1 MISFKTLKITIIFS
15 LFFLLNTQLLL
26 SDEAINTQPQ
36 SDETSLPIISN
47 NENSLTIDEII
58 VTAEKRTESLQDVS
72 KAVTALGAD
81 ELETKNIVDFVGLSA
96 IAPGVTVAKN
106 EGYKTVISIRGVG
119 DETNQNAI
127 AAPSVALH
135 MDGIFIASKFSL
147 RTDFID
153 LERIEVLRGPQG
165 TLFGQNSTG
174 GTVNVI
180 SKLPSFDSFEG
191 KADIT
196 LGNYN
201 LSKVRGSF
209 NTPLSENIATRNSF
223 VITDRDGFTDNVIN
237 GQDLDDANHISF
249 RSDWLFDLTSNS
261 SLRLFFQYFDAD
273 NNGAAMKGL
282 DDKTPDPRKLAQDSL
297 SDYKLTSEVF
307 GAIYEVDLGAASL
320 KILASSQEDDIYV
333 VRDND
338 RHNFGDVHAEGPLAG
353 LPYIAAEFRPET
365 SLVETKT
372 FEINLISNEPLFGSI
387 DWILG
392 AFYFDHEIENHI
404 YEVKDVNNVKL
415 VDLMDGKFTPYT
427 HAPICATNP
436 FEGICFAAFGAELGF
451 VSDAFPTRESQSIY
465 GQATI
470 NINEKTRFVSGFRY
484 TEDSFSSDVTNF
496 FGLQSYLIEDDLEKT
511 TGRIAIE
518 YDVDDDTMT
527 YLSFTKGFK
536 PGGSNLTFGWPV
548 DNEQNFGANPAPQ
561 LVFPLFE
568 SETIDAYEV
577 GLKTDLLDSRLRAN
591 ISAFFYKYENL
602 QFQSTDP
609 DVYRGGVANIPESE
623 MSGLEVEFLGILS
636 NEFSF
641 DLRLSFLDTEIT
653 SDYEALDNIRAEL
666 YFFGEEPIRYSLR
679 ENIKGNKLAKSP
691 EFNANFGLMYE
702 KILSS
707 GKLLTATA
715 EVVHRGDFQQRVFNN
730 PFVDNVEDYTIYNL
744 SLSYELSEQIG
755 LNIIALNISDE
766 DGMNSS
772 MTDVF
777 GVAGTG
783 IELIPP
789 RQIMGR
795 ISYNF

>member
-1 MISFKTLKITIIFS
+1 MISFNTLKITIIFS
-15 LFFLLNTQLLL
+15 LFFLLNTQLL
-26 SDEAINTQPQ
+26 SADEAINTQAQ
-36 SDETSLPIISN
+36 SDETSLSIISN

-174 GTVNVI
+174 GTVNVV
-180 SKLPSFDSFEG
+180 SKLPSFDAFEG

-209 NTPLSENIATRNSF
+209 NTPLSENVATRNSF

-297 SDYKLTSEVF
+297 SDYQLTSEVF

-427 HAPICATNP
+427 HAPICATSP

-470 NINEKTRFVSGFRY
+470 NINEKTRFVTGFRY

>member
-1 MISFKTLKITIIFS
+1 MLFKLFKTKLFYFLPLILITQTLIA
-15 LFFLLNTQLLL
+15 
-26 SDEAINTQPQ
+26 DESVNQ
-36 SDETSLPIISN
+36 SSSAEV
-47 NENSLTIDEII
+47 NSLTIDEII

-72 KAVTALGAD
+72 KAVSVFDAD
-81 ELETKNIVDFVGLSA
+81 ELETKNITDFVGLSA

-106 EGYKTVISIRGVG
+106 EGYKTIISIRGVG

-180 SKLPSFDSFEG
+180 NKMPTFDGFYG

-196 LGNYN
+196 LGDYG
-201 LSKVRGSF
+201 LKKVRGSF
-209 NTPLSENIATRNSF
+209 NTPISNNISTRNSF
-223 VITDRDGFTDNVIN
+223 VVTDREGFTDNIVN
-237 GQDLDDANHISF
+237 GQDLDDASHISF
-249 RSDWLFDLTSNS
+249 RSDWLFELGDTSN
-261 SLRLFFQYFDAD
+261 LRLFYQYFDAD

-282 DDKTPDPRKLAQDSL
+282 DDQTPNPRKLAQDSM
-297 SDYKLTSEVF
+297 SDYQLSSEIF
-307 GAIYEVDLGAASL
+307 GAIYEVDLGSVSL

-338 RHNFGDVHAEGPLAG
+338 RHNFGDIHAEGPLAG
-353 LPYIAAEFRPET
+353 LPYIAAEYRPET

-372 FEINLISNEPLFGSI
+372 FEINLISNEPLFGSV

-427 HAPICATNP
+427 HDPICSTNP
-436 FEGICFAAFGAELGF
+436 FAGVCFAAFGAELGF
-451 VSDAFPTRESQSIY
+451 VSDAYPTRESQSVY

-470 NINEKTRFVSGFRY
+470 NINDSVRVITGFRY
-484 TEDSFSSDVTNF
+484 TEDTFSSDVTNF
-496 FGLQSYLIEDDLEKT
+496 FGLNSYLIEDDLEKT

-518 YDVDDDTMT
+518 YDFDDDTMT

-536 PGGSNLTFGWPV
+536 PGGSNLTFGYPV
-548 DNEQNFGANPAPQ
+548 DDEQNFGANPAPQ
-561 LVFPLFE
+561 LVFPIFE
-568 SETIDAYEV
+568 SETIDAYEI
-577 GLKTDLLDSRLRAN
+577 GLKTDLLNSRLRAN

-609 DVYRGGVANIPESE
+609 DIYRGGVANIPESE
-623 MSGLEVEFLGILS
+623 MSGLEIEFLGIIS

-641 DLRLSFLDTEIT
+641 DLRLSFLETEIT
-653 SDYEALDNIRAEL
+653 SEYEALDNIRAEL
-666 YFFGEEPIRYSLR
+666 YFFGEEPIRYTLR
-679 ENIKGNKLAKSP
+679 ESIKGNKLAKSP

-702 KILSS
+702 KVLSS
-707 GKLLTATA
+707 GKLLKATA

-730 PFVDNVEDYTIYNL
+730 PFVDAVDEYTIYNL
-744 SLSYELSEQIG
+744 SLSYEISDKIG
-755 LNIIALNISDE
+755 LDLIALNISDE
-766 DGMNSS
+766 DGVNSS

-789 RQIMGR
+789 RQFMGR
-795 ISYNF
+795 LSYNF

>member
-1 MISFKTLKITIIFS
+1 MLFKLFKTKLFYFLPLILITQTLIA
-15 LFFLLNTQLLL
+15 
-26 SDEAINTQPQ
+26 DESVNQ
-36 SDETSLPIISN
+36 SSSAEV
-47 NENSLTIDEII
+47 NSLTIDEII

-72 KAVTALGAD
+72 KAVSVFDAD
-81 ELETKNIVDFVGLSA
+81 ELETKNITDFVGLSA

-106 EGYKTVISIRGVG
+106 ESYKTIISIRGVG

-180 SKLPSFDSFEG
+180 NKMPTFDGFYG

-196 LGNYN
+196 LGDYG
-201 LSKVRGSF
+201 LKKVRGSF
-209 NTPLSENIATRNSF
+209 NTPISNNISTRNSF
-223 VITDRDGFTDNVIN
+223 VVTDREGFTDNIVN
-237 GQDLDDANHISF
+237 GQDLDDASHISF
-249 RSDWLFDLTSNS
+249 RSDWLFELGDTSN
-261 SLRLFFQYFDAD
+261 LRLFYQYFDAD

-282 DDKTPDPRKLAQDSL
+282 DDQTPNPRKLAQDSM
-297 SDYKLTSEVF
+297 SDYQLSSEIF
-307 GAIYEVDLGAASL
+307 GAIYEVDLGSVSL

-338 RHNFGDVHAEGPLAG
+338 RHNFGDIHAEGPLAG
-353 LPYIAAEFRPET
+353 LPYIAAEYRPET

-427 HAPICATNP
+427 HDPICSTNP
-436 FEGICFAAFGAELGF
+436 FAGVCFAAFGAELGF
-451 VSDAFPTRESQSIY
+451 VSDAYPTRESQSVY

-470 NINEKTRFVSGFRY
+470 NINDSVRVITGFRY
-484 TEDSFSSDVTNF
+484 TEDTFSSDVTNF
-496 FGLQSYLIEDDLEKT
+496 FGLNSYLIEDDLEKT

-518 YDVDDDTMT
+518 YDLDDDTMT

-536 PGGSNLTFGWPV
+536 PGGSNLTFGYPV
-548 DNEQNFGANPAPQ
+548 DDEQNFGANPAPQ
-561 LVFPLFE
+561 LVFPIFE
-568 SETIDAYEV
+568 SETIDAYEI
-577 GLKTDLLDSRLRAN
+577 GLKTDLLNSRLRAN

-609 DVYRGGVANIPESE
+609 DIYRGGVANIPESE
-623 MSGLEVEFLGILS
+623 MSGLEIEFLGIIS

-641 DLRLSFLDTEIT
+641 DLRLSFLETEIT
-653 SDYEALDNIRAEL
+653 SEYEALDNIRAEL
-666 YFFGEEPIRYSLR
+666 YFFGEEPIRYTLR
-679 ENIKGNKLAKSP
+679 ESIKGNKLAKSP

-702 KILSS
+702 KVLSS
-707 GKLLTATA
+707 GKLLKATA

-730 PFVDNVEDYTIYNL
+730 PFVDAVDEYTIYNL
-744 SLSYELSEQIG
+744 SLSYEISDKIG
-755 LNIIALNISDE
+755 LDLIALNISDE
-766 DGMNSS
+766 DGVNSS

-789 RQIMGR
+789 RQFMGR
-795 ISYNF
+795 LSYNF

>member
-1 MISFKTLKITIIFS
+1 MILLKLFKINFF
-15 LFFLLNTQLLL
+15 FFLF
-26 SDEAINTQPQ
+26 S
-36 SDETSLPIISN
+36 
-47 NENSLTIDEII
+47 SLTIQTLMADEVINQSLSKEENFLIIDEII

-72 KAVTALGAD
+72 KAVSVFDAD
-81 ELETKNIVDFVGLSA
+81 ELETKNITDFVGLSA

-106 EGYKTVISIRGVG
+106 EGYKTIISIRGVG

-180 SKLPSFDSFEG
+180 NKLPTFDGFYG
-191 KADIT
+191 KADVT
-196 LGNYN
+196 LGDYG
-201 LSKVRGSF
+201 LKKVRASF
-209 NTPLSENIATRNSF
+209 NTPISNNISTRNSF
-223 VITDRDGFTDNVIN
+223 VVTDRDGFTDNIVN

-249 RSDWLFDLTSNS
+249 RSDWLFELGDTSN
-261 SLRLFFQYFDAD
+261 LRLFYQYFDAD

-282 DDKTPDPRKLAQDSL
+282 DDKTSNPRKLAQDSMSNYQL
-297 SDYKLTSEVF
+297 SSEIF
-307 GAIYEVDLGAASL
+307 GAIYEIDLGSISL

-338 RHNFGDVHAEGPLAG
+338 RHNFGDIHADGPLAG
-353 LPYIAAEFRPET
+353 LPYIAAEYRPET

-392 AFYFDHEIENHI
+392 AFYFDHKIENHI

-415 VDLMDGKFTPYT
+415 IDLMDGKFTPYT
-427 HAPICATNP
+427 HDPICSTNP
-436 FEGICFAAFGAELGF
+436 FAGVCFAAFGAELGF
-451 VSDAFPTRESQSIY
+451 VSDAYPTRESQSVY

-470 NINEKTRFVSGFRY
+470 NISDSVIVITGFRY
-484 TEDSFSSDVTNF
+484 TEDTFSSDVTNF
-496 FGLQSYLIEDDLEKT
+496 FGLNSYLIEDDIEKT

-518 YDVDDDTMT
+518 YDLDDDTMT

-536 PGGSNLTFGWPV
+536 PGGSNLTFGYPV
-548 DNEQNFGANPAPQ
+548 DDEQNFGANPAAQ
-561 LVFPLFE
+561 LVFPIFE
-568 SETIDAYEV
+568 SETIDAYEI
-577 GLKTDLLDSRLRAN
+577 GLKTDLLNSRLRAN

-609 DVYRGGVANIPESE
+609 DIYRGGVANIPESE
-623 MSGLEVEFLGILS
+623 MSGLEIEFLGILS
-636 NEFSF
+636 NELSF
-641 DLRLSFLDTEIT
+641 DLRLSFLETEIT
-653 SDYEALDNIRAEL
+653 SEYEALDNIRAEL

-679 ENIKGNKLAKSP
+679 ESIKGNKLAKSP

-702 KILSS
+702 KVLSS
-707 GKLLTATA
+707 GKLLKATA

-730 PFVDNVEDYTIYNL
+730 PFVDAVDEYTIYNL
-744 SLSYELSEQIG
+744 SLSYEISDKLG
-755 LNIIALNISDE
+755 LDLMALNISDE
-766 DGMNSS
+766 DGVNSS

-777 GVAGTG
+777 GVAVTG

-789 RQIMGR
+789 RQFMGR
-795 ISYNF
+795 LSYNF

>member
-1 MISFKTLKITIIFS
+1 MILFKTLKISIFYS
-15 LFFLLNTQLLL
+15 LFFILSAQLLL
-26 SDEAINTQPQ
+26 ADEAIN
-36 SDETSLPIISN
+36 DETS
-47 NENSLTIDEII
+47 SLVIDEII

-72 KAVTALGAD
+72 KAVTALGSD

-106 EGYKTVISIRGVG
+106 EGYKTIISIRGVG

-180 SKLPSFDSFEG
+180 SKLPSFDGFQG

-196 LGNYN
+196 LGNYG
-201 LSKVRGSF
+201 LTKVRGSF
-209 NTPLSENIATRNSF
+209 NTPLSSKIATRNSF
-223 VITDRDGFTDNVIN
+223 VITDRDGFTDNIIN
-237 GQDLDDANHISF
+237 GQDLDDANNVSF
-249 RSDWLFDLTSNS
+249 RSDWLFDINENS
-261 SLRLFFQYFDAD
+261 TLRLFFQYFDAD

-282 DDKTPDPRKLAQDSL
+282 DDKTPNPRKLAQDSM
-297 SDYKLTSEVF
+297 SDYQLTSEVI
-307 GAIYEVDLGAASL
+307 GLIYETDLGPAIL

-333 VRDND
+333 MRDND

-353 LPYIAAEFRPET
+353 LPYIAAEYRPET

-372 FEINLISNEPLFGSI
+372 FEVNLISNEPLFGFI

-415 VDLMDGKFTPYT
+415 VDQMDGKFTPYT
-427 HAPICATNP
+427 HDPICSTNP
-436 FEGICFAAFGAELGF
+436 FAGVCFAAFGAELGF
-451 VSDAFPTRESQSIY
+451 ISDAFPTRESQSIY
-465 GQATI
+465 GQATF
-470 NINEKTRFVSGFRY
+470 NISDDTRIVSGFRY
-484 TEDSFSSDVTNF
+484 TEDTFSSDVTNF

-518 YDVDDDTMT
+518 YDFDDDTMT

-536 PGGSNLTFGWPV
+536 PGGSNLTFGYPV
-548 DNEQNFGANPAPQ
+548 DDEQNFGANPAPQ

-568 SETIDAYEV
+568 SETIDAYEI

-609 DVYRGGVANIPESE
+609 DIYRGGVANIPESE

-636 NEFSF
+636 NEISF

-702 KILSS
+702 KILSN
-707 GKLLTATA
+707 GKPLRATA
-715 EVVHRGDFQQRVFNN
+715 ELIHRGDFQQRVFNN
-730 PFVDNVEDYTIYNL
+730 PFVDYVDEYTIYNL
-744 SLSYELSEQIG
+744 SLNYEFSERIG
-755 LNIIALNISDE
+755 INLIALNISDE
-766 DGMNSS
+766 DGINSS

-795 ISYNF
+795 LSYNF

>member
-1 MISFKTLKITIIFS
+1 MLFKLFKTKLFYFLPLILITQT
-15 LFFLLNTQLLL
+15 LVA
-26 SDEAINTQPQ
+26 DESVNQ
-36 SDETSLPIISN
+36 SSSVEV
-47 NENSLTIDEII
+47 NSLTIDEII

-72 KAVTALGAD
+72 KAVSVFDAD
-81 ELETKNIVDFVGLSA
+81 ELETKNITDFVGLSA

-106 EGYKTVISIRGVG
+106 EGYKTIISIRGVG

-180 SKLPSFDSFEG
+180 NKMPTFDGFYG

-196 LGNYN
+196 LGDYG
-201 LSKVRGSF
+201 LKKVRGSF
-209 NTPLSENIATRNSF
+209 NTPISNNISTRNSF
-223 VITDRDGFTDNVIN
+223 VVTDREGFTDNIVN
-237 GQDLDDANHISF
+237 GQDLDDASHISF
-249 RSDWLFDLTSNS
+249 RSDWLFELGDTSN
-261 SLRLFFQYFDAD
+261 LRLFYQYFDAD

-282 DDKTPDPRKLAQDSL
+282 DDQTPNPRKLAQDSM
-297 SDYKLTSEVF
+297 SDYQLSSEIF
-307 GAIYEVDLGAASL
+307 GAIYEVDLGSVSL

-338 RHNFGDVHAEGPLAG
+338 RHNFGDIHAEGPLAG
-353 LPYIAAEFRPET
+353 LPYIAAEYRPET

-427 HAPICATNP
+427 HDPICSTNP
-436 FEGICFAAFGAELGF
+436 FAGVCFAAFGAELGF
-451 VSDAFPTRESQSIY
+451 VSDAYPTRESQSVY

-470 NINEKTRFVSGFRY
+470 NINDSVRVITGFRY
-484 TEDSFSSDVTNF
+484 TEDTFSSDVTNF
-496 FGLQSYLIEDDLEKT
+496 FGLNSYLIEDDLEKT

-518 YDVDDDTMT
+518 YDLDDDTMT

-536 PGGSNLTFGWPV
+536 PGGSNLTFGYPV
-548 DNEQNFGANPAPQ
+548 DDEQNFGANPAPQ
-561 LVFPLFE
+561 LVFPIFE
-568 SETIDAYEV
+568 SETIDAYEI
-577 GLKTDLLDSRLRAN
+577 GLKTDLLNSRLRAN

-609 DVYRGGVANIPESE
+609 DIYRGGVANIPESE
-623 MSGLEVEFLGILS
+623 MSGLEIEFLGIIS

-641 DLRLSFLDTEIT
+641 DLRLSFLETEIT
-653 SDYEALDNIRAEL
+653 SEYEALDNIRAEL
-666 YFFGEEPIRYSLR
+666 YFFGEEPIRYTLR
-679 ENIKGNKLAKSP
+679 ESIKGNKLAKSP

-702 KILSS
+702 KVLSS
-707 GKLLTATA
+707 GKLFKATA

-730 PFVDNVEDYTIYNL
+730 PFVDAVDEYTIYNL
-744 SLSYELSEQIG
+744 SLSYEISDKIG
-755 LNIIALNISDE
+755 LDLIALNISDE
-766 DGMNSS
+766 DGVNSS

-789 RQIMGR
+789 RQFMGR
-795 ISYNF
+795 LSYNF

>member
-1 MISFKTLKITIIFS
+1 MLFKLFKTKLFYFLPFILITQTLIA
-15 LFFLLNTQLLL
+15 
-26 SDEAINTQPQ
+26 DESVNQ
-36 SDETSLPIISN
+36 SSSEKV
-47 NENSLTIDEII
+47 NSLTIDEII

-72 KAVTALGAD
+72 KAVSVFDAD
-81 ELETKNIVDFVGLSA
+81 ELETKNITDFVGLSA

-106 EGYKTVISIRGVG
+106 EGYKTIISIRGVG

-180 SKLPSFDSFEG
+180 NKLPTFDGFYG

-196 LGNYN
+196 LGDYG
-201 LSKVRGSF
+201 LKKVRGSF
-209 NTPLSENIATRNSF
+209 NTPISNSISTRNSF
-223 VITDRDGFTDNVIN
+223 VVTDRDGFTDNIVN
-237 GQDLDDANHISF
+237 GQDLDDASHISF
-249 RSDWLFDLTSNS
+249 RSDWLFELGDTSN
-261 SLRLFFQYFDAD
+261 LRLFYQYFDAD

-282 DDKTPDPRKLAQDSL
+282 DDQTPNPRKLAQDSM
-297 SDYKLTSEVF
+297 SDYQLSSEIF
-307 GAIYEVDLGAASL
+307 GAIYEVDLGSVSL

-338 RHNFGDVHAEGPLAG
+338 RHNFGDIHAEGPLAG
-353 LPYIAAEFRPET
+353 LPYIAAEYRPET

-427 HAPICATNP
+427 HDPICSTNP
-436 FEGICFAAFGAELGF
+436 FAGVCFAAFGAELGF
-451 VSDAFPTRESQSIY
+451 VSDAYPTRESQSVY

-470 NINEKTRFVSGFRY
+470 NINESVRVITGFRY
-484 TEDSFSSDVTNF
+484 TEDTFSSDVTNF
-496 FGLQSYLIEDDLEKT
+496 FGLNSYLIEDDLEKT

-518 YDVDDDTMT
+518 YDLDDDTMT

-536 PGGSNLTFGWPV
+536 PGGSNLTFGYPV
-548 DNEQNFGANPAPQ
+548 DDEQNFGANPAPQ
-561 LVFPLFE
+561 LVFPIFE
-568 SETIDAYEV
+568 SETIDAYEI
-577 GLKTDLLDSRLRAN
+577 GLKTDLLNSRLRAN

-609 DVYRGGVANIPESE
+609 DIYRGGVANIPESE
-623 MSGLEVEFLGILS
+623 MSGLEIEFLGIIS

-641 DLRLSFLDTEIT
+641 DLRLSFLETEIT
-653 SDYEALDNIRAEL
+653 SEYEALDNIRAEL
-666 YFFGEEPIRYSLR
+666 YFFGEEPIRYTLR
-679 ENIKGNKLAKSP
+679 ESIKGNKLAKSP

-702 KILSS
+702 KVLSS
-707 GKLLTATA
+707 GKLLKATA

-730 PFVDNVEDYTIYNL
+730 PFVDAVDEYTIYNL
-744 SLSYELSEQIG
+744 SLSYEISDKIG
-755 LNIIALNISDE
+755 LDLIALNISDE
-766 DGMNSS
+766 DGVNSS

-789 RQIMGR
+789 RQFMGR
-795 ISYNF
+795 LSYNF

>member
-15 LFFLLNTQLLL
+15 LFFLLNTQLL
-26 SDEAINTQPQ
+26 SADEAINTQAQ
-36 SDETSLPIISN
+36 SDETSLSIISN

-174 GTVNVI
+174 GTVNVV
-180 SKLPSFDSFEG
+180 SKLPSFDAFEG

-209 NTPLSENIATRNSF
+209 NTPLSENVATRNSF

-297 SDYKLTSEVF
+297 SDYQLTSEVF

-427 HAPICATNP
+427 HAPICATSP

-470 NINEKTRFVSGFRY
+470 NINEKTRFVTGFRY